1 MAQTRKELN
10 AQAGYDLGSA
20 RAMFRTG
27 RYIYAVFMC
36 HLAIEKA
43 LKGLYVAVRASAPPK
58 THNLIS
64 LLNAAGVT
72 PPPDTMR
79 LIARLNETSVTTR
92 YPEKLRTLQRRFTVD
107 IVRPILTETRKTLA
121 WIRRQP

>member
-1 MAQTRKELN
+1 MAQLRKELN
-10 AQAGYDLGSA
+10 LQAGYDLGSA
-20 RAMFRTG
+20 RAMFRAG
-27 RYIYAVFMC
+27 RYVYTVFMC

-43 LKGLYVAVRASAPPK
+43 LKGLYVAVRGSAPPR

-64 LLNAAGVT
+64 LLNATGVT

-92 YPEKLRTLQRRFTVD
+92 YPEKLRVLQRHLTVD
-107 IVRPILTETRKTLA
+107 VVRPILAEARKALA
-121 WIRRQP
+121 WIRKQP